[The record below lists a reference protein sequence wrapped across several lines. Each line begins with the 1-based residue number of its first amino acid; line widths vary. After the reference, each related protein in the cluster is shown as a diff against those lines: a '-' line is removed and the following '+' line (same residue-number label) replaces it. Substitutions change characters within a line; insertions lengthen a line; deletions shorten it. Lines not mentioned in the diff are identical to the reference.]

1 MRREDFT
8 LDVHDVDWV
17 EDGGEPREPTVVIDF
32 EGDQPAFEQRLTGRD
47 GEKLDASETD
57 VAFRFV
63 DAGDEGG
70 DAGVVSVTD
79 RITGDFILE
88 LNEDAEDVLKF
99 IRAARRYGE
108 HADSHG
114 SYHVRVLNEG
124 ETVVEYQKETFL
136 VYSEDGDLLR
146 DQSLIP
152 GGVEI

>member
-8 LDVHDVDWV
+8 LDVHDIDWV

-32 EGDQPAFEQRLTGRD
+32 EGDQPAFEERLTGRD
-47 GEKLDASETD
+47 DGQLAASETD

-63 DAGDEGG
+63 EDAGDDG
-70 DAGVVSVTD
+70 AGVVSVTN

-88 LNEDAEDVLKF
+88 LNEEADDVLRF

-108 HADSHG
+108 HDDSHG
-114 SYHVRVLNEG
+114 SYRVCVLNEG
-124 ETVVEYQKETFL
+124 DPVVEYQKETFL
-136 VYSEDGDLLR
+136 VYSGDGDLLR
-146 DQSLIP
+146 DRSLIP